1 MLHHRVQRESPVA
14 VMCVIALV
22 FFVIG
27 AIIVSLGIGLL
38 TPFGLG
44 VVGAICGVL
53 FVAIFI
59 SEWRKSDHA

>member
-27 AIIVSLGIGLL
+27 AIIISLGIGLL

-59 SEWRKSDHA
+59 SEWRKCDHA